1 MFVMRILNLTIN
13 AYVLRRLFMS
23 APQLPYGSISGSVY
37 VPVPLEEPEGAL
49 RTPNGPHRVNQQDVS
64 RLHKQLIKG
73 FFAFA
78 ATNLAIGGSMVGI
91 GASSENQGLT
101 LSSTPFFA
109 NTVLGIFGLCMVK
122 NYFQNRARSH
132 DSLSL

>member
-1 MFVMRILNLTIN
+1 
-13 AYVLRRLFMS
+13 MS

>member
-1 MFVMRILNLTIN
+1 
-13 AYVLRRLFMS
+13 MS
-23 APQLPYGSISGSVY
+23 APQYGSIPSSVDMP
-37 VPVPLEEPEGAL
+37 VPFPLEEPEGAL
-49 RTPNGPHRVNQQDVS
+49 RAPNGSHRVNQQDVS
-64 RLHKQLIKG
+64 RLHKQLVKG
-73 FFAFA
+73 LFAFA

-109 NTVLGIFGLCMVK
+109 STVLGIFGLCMVK